1 MIAVGC
7 TSDLP
12 VEVSSGSVYR
22 IHSKP
27 SRFIKIGMGFAYV
40 TEWALRRPNKLQH
53 SLRAADNTLI
63 WGHCQDDGERR
74 GTLVNKVVN
83 RIMDDEV
90 TFDAARRAALD
101 KFIVEEDLP
110 DPFRTVFL
118 AWYAGM
124 TAHLAE
130 WASRVETTPLIGF
143 SGCQGSGKSTL
154 VRAMAHVLREAHD
167 VAIAVLS
174 LDDFY
179 LPKGARQAMAET
191 VHPLFAT
198 RGVPGTHDLALL
210 TRTIAALRG
219 TGSVPLPRFDK
230 ATDDRTEMVHW
241 RQESAPVGLILLE
254 GWCIGIPPQPVEALV
269 QPVNETEANKDSDR
283 VWRAEVNR
291 HLESDYATLFAE
303 LDALLLL
310 QAPSFDA
317 VFNWRWQQEQQLSR
331 LFQRDHPTLTDP
343 TMTQSEVADFVLHY
357 QRLTEHGMAT
367 LPDRAD
373 CVWELTEDRSVG
385 KMRLAGLAA

>member
-1 MIAVGC
+1 M
-7 TSDLP
+7 
-12 VEVSSGSVYR
+12 
-22 IHSKP
+22 
-27 SRFIKIGMGFAYV
+27 
-40 TEWALRRPNKLQH
+40 
-53 SLRAADNTLI
+53 I

-74 GTLVNKVVN
+74 ETLVNKVI
-83 RIMDDEV
+83 RTIMDDEAK
-90 TFDAARRAALD
+90 FNAARRAALD
-101 KFIVEEDLP
+101 QFIIQEELTDQ
-110 DPFRTVFL
+110 FRTVFL
-118 AWYAGM
+118 EWYAGI
-124 TAHLAE
+124 TALMAE
-130 WASRVETTPLIGF
+130 WASRVGTAPLIGF
-143 SGCQGSGKSTL
+143 SGSQGSGKSTL
-154 VRAMAHVLREAHD
+154 VNAMSHVLRDAHG
-167 VAIAVLS
+167 IATTVLS

-179 LPKGARQAMAET
+179 LPKSARQAMAET

-198 RGVPGTHDLALL
+198 RGVPGTHDLVLL

-219 TGSVPLPRFDK
+219 TGPIPLPRFDK

-254 GWCIGIPPQPVEALV
+254 GWCIGIPPQPDEALV
-269 QPVNETEANKDSDR
+269 QPVNETEANKDTDR

-291 HLESDYATLFAE
+291 QLEGGYAALFAE

-331 LFQRDHPTLTDP
+331 RFQRDHPASKDP